1 MLDSERDG
9 TRETELRRDR
19 DEGAIKSPQGG
30 LAKGLPRPKGNRIL
44 KKNANLTE
52 STQSP
57 GRLFSPRAR
66 SCSHIHAS
74 GLGSGTKMELIV
86 LKTRRPICTHSTESL
101 PPCALLF

>member
-52 STQSP
+52 STLLADS
-57 GRLFSPRAR
+57 
-66 SCSHIHAS
+66 
-74 GLGSGTKMELIV
+74 
-86 LKTRRPICTHSTESL
+86 SL
-101 PPCALLF
+101 PGLVAAHTYTQAAWEAGQKWSSSS

>member
-52 STQSP
+52 STLLADS
-57 GRLFSPRAR
+57 
-66 SCSHIHAS
+66 
-74 GLGSGTKMELIV
+74 
-86 LKTRRPICTHSTESL
+86 SL
-101 PPCALLF
+101 PGLVAAHTYTQAGQGVRGRAVPVGRVARGPLLK